1 MDGETLAVEPVA
13 EAAVEIAEIQAEAAV
28 EIATVQEE
36 GFTDRHEASL
46 EAETERAEIVAEALE
61 TAADMEDITDEE
73 WEAWQ
78 DRVNSLESGLQTALQ
93 AISEMDSRMT
103 ALTDVVQTLLTQQQ
117 PLETSTSMS
126 SETSDEPEQEE
137 VHPTKQ
143 EPEKPKNLE
152 KEYGPPVKDR
162 KVKHVLL

>member
-1 MDGETLAVEPVA
+1 MNGETLAMEPAA
-13 EAAVEIAEIQAEAAV
+13 EAAVEIAEIQADAAV

-36 GFTDRHEASL
+36 GFTERHEASI
-46 EAETERAEIVAEALE
+46 EAQTEQAEIVAEAIE
-61 TAADMEDITDEE
+61 TAAETDDVTDEE
-73 WEAWQ
+73 WEAWVI
-78 DRVNSLESGLQTALQ
+78 RVADLESAVSTLGSSQAALLTRV
-93 AISEMDSRMT
+93 E
-103 ALTDVVQTLLTQQQ
+103 ALTEVVQTLLTQQQ
-117 PLETSTSMS
+117 PSETSTSMS

-152 KEYGPPVKDR
+152 KEEGPPVKDR